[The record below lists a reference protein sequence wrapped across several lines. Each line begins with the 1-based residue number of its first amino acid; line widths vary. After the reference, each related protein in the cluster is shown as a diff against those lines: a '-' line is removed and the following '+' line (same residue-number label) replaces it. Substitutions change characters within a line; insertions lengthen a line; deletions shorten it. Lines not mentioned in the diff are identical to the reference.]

1 VRPQAPEPARHK
13 AIRVRIARYNGGR
26 IGVVVA
32 DRIHDVTI
40 AAGVDPG
47 EWPPVGIIR
56 TIASFERLRAAIEA
70 AAQAAPGLPVGSVHL
85 ETPIPWPHKL
95 LALPGNFHAHRA
107 EMAKRPDSAAKSAAP
122 AETAGF
128 FMKSNGSLS
137 GASDPIRLPDRP
149 GRDMHHECEIAIVI
163 GRGGRNIT
171 RDRAL
176 EHVFGYA
183 CLLDI
188 TMRGKEERVM
198 RKSFDTFCPVG
209 PWITTADEA
218 GDPDTIAMRLWVNG
232 ELRQEAPTTD
242 MIVGIREAIAM
253 ISAVTTLV
261 PGDIIASGTMSGVG
275 PIAPG
280 DTVTIEVD
288 RVGKMSVDVVAEAVP
303 AAR

>member
-1 VRPQAPEPARHK
+1 MVK
-13 AIRVRIARYNGGR
+13 IARYNGGR
-26 IGVVVA
+26 IGVVA
-32 DRIHDVTI
+32 EDQIHDVT
-40 AAGVDPG
+40 AACGVDPA
-47 EWPPVGIIR
+47 EWPPVGIVR
-56 TIASFERLRAAIEA
+56 VIANFAQLRPAIEA
-70 AAQAAPGLPVGSVHL
+70 AAKAAPGIPFASVHVD
-85 ETPIPWPHKL
+85 TPIPWPHKL
-95 LALPGNFHAHRA
+95 LALPANFRAHHA
-107 EMAKRPDSAAKSAAP
+107 EMGGGGNTAS
-122 AETAGF
+122 EAGF

-163 GRGGRNIT
+163 GTGGRDIP

-176 EHVFGYA
+176 DHVFGYA

-209 PWITTADEA
+209 PYITTADEA

-232 ELRQEAPTTD
+232 KLRQEAPTTD
-242 MIVGIREAIAM
+242 MIVGIREAIAQ

-275 PIAPG
+275 PIEPG
-280 DTVTIEVD
+280 DKVTIEVD
-288 RVGKMSVDVVAEAVP
+288 RVGKMTVDVVADEVPSAV
-303 AAR
+303 